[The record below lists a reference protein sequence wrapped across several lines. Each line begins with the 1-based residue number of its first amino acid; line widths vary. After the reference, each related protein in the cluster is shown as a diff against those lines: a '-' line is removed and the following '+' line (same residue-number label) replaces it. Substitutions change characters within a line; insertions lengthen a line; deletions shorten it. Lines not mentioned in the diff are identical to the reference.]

1 MFKKIKHIISEIF
14 FGKSL
19 GNVTLSGAKSPSSS
33 TLSGNNRHGFFASLR
48 MTALKLLFT
57 RLVTLSGAKSPG
69 FVNSMKLN
77 GLITTPRITNSGVW
91 YLSPAG
97 GGRGWKLICGLIA
110 CFRMTNHK
118 FIFSGI
124 NKFKSKFNPKYIVI
138 AALFMFS
145 TIVIN
150 QGCVNPFAPGL
161 AGIDSGDDI
170 LGDQKTIE
178 GLFQNFRYSYL
189 FKDTLVYGGLLNDD
203 FRFIF
208 RDFDKGVDESWGRDE
223 DMRTTSGLF
232 MATQNLDLNWNDV
245 VNSVGD
251 SLVQDISRGF
261 NLTVIFSPTDVITI
275 FGRVNLRITR
285 QNSETVWRISQWRDE
300 SNF

>member
-1 MFKKIKHIISEIF
+1 
-14 FGKSL
+14 
-19 GNVTLSGAKSPSSS
+19 
-33 TLSGNNRHGFFASLR
+33 
-48 MTALKLLFT
+48 
-57 RLVTLSGAKSPG
+57 
-69 FVNSMKLN
+69 
-77 GLITTPRITNSGVW
+77 
-91 YLSPAG
+91 
-97 GGRGWKLICGLIA
+97 
-110 CFRMTNHK
+110 
-118 FIFSGI
+118 
-124 NKFKSKFNPKYIVI
+124 
-138 AALFMFS
+138 MFS